1 MAMSELLDSTM
12 FLDNGMFL
20 TPHAARRAQQRSA
33 QQNQIELVVSCGRR
47 WHQREGRNLFYVGRR
62 DLKHWLRR
70 GVDLSDCE
78 GLAVV
83 VAADGAVVTV
93 VRTDDMRK
101 LKRACWGR

>member
-1 MAMSELLDSTM
+1 MTGGALLDCSM
-12 FLDNGMFL
+12 FLDEEMFL

-33 QQNQIELVVSCGRR
+33 DQHEIELVVRCGRR
-47 WHQREGRNLFYVGRR
+47 WHQQKGRNLFYVGRR
-62 DLKHWLRR
+62 DLKHWLRQ
-70 GVDLSDCE
+70 GIDLRDCQ

-93 VRTDDMRK
+93 VRTTDMRK